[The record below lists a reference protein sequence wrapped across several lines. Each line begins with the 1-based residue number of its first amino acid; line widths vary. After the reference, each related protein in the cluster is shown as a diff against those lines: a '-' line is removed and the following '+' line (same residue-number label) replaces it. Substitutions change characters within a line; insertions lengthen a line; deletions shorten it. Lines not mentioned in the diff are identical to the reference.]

1 MNRMQSRVILS
12 VVTLLFLSC
21 PVFAANDKQPPTSTA
36 DTKGEQPAAFIT
48 LKIPVA
54 SPLFSH
60 APVAVVNGEEI
71 TLKDLNGALTSS
83 HEGMIDD
90 KKQAARID
98 YAQIL
103 KRMINTRLIVQE
115 ARNIGLDEL
124 PETKE
129 AVEAYARTA
138 LKELFREDITR
149 DVKPDEKDVEKLYRE
164 VVKEWKIK
172 SLLFKKEDDAKKAAE
187 EIKGGKKFDEIAAR
201 AIKDG
206 TAQGGGEGTFQK
218 PKDLQPQIA
227 DVVMKMEAGS
237 LSQVIRIES
246 GKKDTGFVIMTV
258 EDVRFPDDAASK
270 DRARQAVL
278 AAKKDEAVK
287 AYRKSLYKKQVT
299 LNKKLIAS
307 LDYESSKQGFSVLL
321 KDKRVVAE
329 IKGEKPVTVGELSG
343 HLQRKF
349 YHGMESAAE
358 AKKINTKKSEAL
370 EEIVDKKLVS
380 REALRRGIDK
390 TEKYKT
396 RVRDYEQSLLFGT
409 FIQKIVAVDVKV
421 KEEELKAYYDEHRS
435 EYTYPEMMRVS
446 SLVFGNKDDAA
457 SALDKLRKGTDVN
470 WMKTNTEG
478 QVDKNTPGLLPFEGA
493 IVTVKDFPDDVR
505 RTLSGARPG
514 DFRLYAS
521 PEGHFYV
528 LSIQDV
534 VPPQLQPFNEVK
546 GAAAKKVFNLK
557 LTKAVEDWADKLRA
571 VAEVTVYLPDSGKW

>member
-48 LKIPVA
+48 LKVPVA

-172 SLLFKKEDDAKKAAE
+172 SLLFKKEDEAKKAAE
-187 EIKGGKKFDEIAAR
+187 EIKGGRKFDEIAAR
-201 AIKDG
+201 AIKYG

>member
-1 MNRMQSRVILS
+1 M
-12 VVTLLFLSC
+12 TEH
-21 PVFAANDKQPPTSTA
+21 K
-36 DTKGEQPAAFIT
+36 
-48 LKIPVA
+48 
-54 SPLFSH
+54 
-60 APVAVVNGEEI
+60 
-71 TLKDLNGALTSS
+71 
-83 HEGMIDD
+83 
-90 KKQAARID
+90 
-98 YAQIL
+98 
-103 KRMINTRLIVQE
+103 
-115 ARNIGLDEL
+115 
-124 PETKE
+124 
-129 AVEAYARTA
+129 RTA

-287 AYRKSLYKKQVT
+287 AYRRSLYKKQVT

>member
-1 MNRMQSRVILS
+1 MNRTQSRVILI
-12 VVTLLFLSC
+12 VVILLFLAF
-21 PVFAANDKQPPTSTA
+21 PVFAANDKQPPAGTA

-48 LKIPVA
+48 LKVPVA

-71 TLKDLNGALTSS
+71 TLEDLNGALTSS
-83 HEGMIDD
+83 HEGMADD

-129 AVEAYARTA
+129 AVDAYARAT

-149 DVKPDEKDVEKLYRE
+149 DVKPDEKEVEKLYRE
-164 VVKEWKIK
+164 VIKEWKIK

-187 EIKGGKKFDEIAAR
+187 EIKGGKKFDAIVER

-227 DVVMKMEAGS
+227 DAVLKMEAGS
-237 LSQVIRIES
+237 VSQVIKIES
-246 GKKDTGFVIMTV
+246 GKKDTGFVILTV

-270 DRARQAVL
+270 DRVRQAVL
-278 AAKKDEAVK
+278 AAKKDEVVK
-287 AYRKSLYKKQVT
+287 AYRRSLYKKQVT

-307 LDYESSKQGFSVLL
+307 LDYESSKPGFPALL

-329 IKGEKPVTVGELSG
+329 IKGEKPITVGELSG
-343 HLQRKF
+343 HLQEKF

-358 AKKINTKKSEAL
+358 AKKINTKKNEAL
-370 EEIVDKKLVS
+370 EEIVDKKLVT
-380 REALRRGIDK
+380 REALKRGIDK
-390 TEKYKT
+390 TDKYKT
-396 RVRDYEQSLLFGT
+396 RVKDYEQSLLFGT

-421 KEEELKAYYDEHRS
+421 NEEELKTFYDEHRS
-435 EYTYPEMMRVS
+435 EYSYPEMMRVS
-446 SLVFGNKDDAA
+446 SIVFGNKDDAA
-457 SALDKLRKGTDVN
+457 SALDKLRKGADVN
-470 WMKTNTEG
+470 WMKTNAEG
-478 QVDKNTPGLLPFEGA
+478 QVDKNTQGLLPFEGA

-505 RTLSGARPG
+505 RTISGARSG

-534 VPPQLQPFNEVK
+534 IPPQLQAFEEVK
-546 GAAAKKVFNLK
+546 GMTAKKVFNLK
-557 LTKAVEDWADKLRA
+557 LTKAVEDWADRLRA
-571 VAEVTVYLPDSGKW
+571 AAEVKVYLPDSGK

>member
-1 MNRMQSRVILS
+1 MNKTQSKAIFIA
-12 VVTLLFLSC
+12 VTLLFLAC
-21 PVFAANDKQPPTSTA
+21 PAFAANDKQPAAGAA

-48 LKIPVA
+48 LKVPVA
-54 SPLFSH
+54 SPLYSH
-60 APVAVVNGEEI
+60 APVAIVNGEEI

-83 HEGMIDD
+83 HEGMADD
-90 KKQAARID
+90 TKPVARID

-103 KRMINTRLIVQE
+103 KRMINTRLIAQE
-115 ARNIGLDEL
+115 ARNIGLNEL

-129 AVEAYARTA
+129 AVAAYARTA

-149 DVKPDEKDVEKLYRE
+149 DVKPDEKEVEKLYRE
-164 VVKEWKIK
+164 VIKEWKIK

-187 EIKGGKKFDEIAAR
+187 EIKGGKKFDDVAAQ

-227 DVVMKMEAGS
+227 DAVLKMAAGS
-237 LSQVIRIES
+237 LSQVLRIET

-258 EDVRFPDDAASK
+258 EDVRFPDDAVAK

-287 AYRKSLYKKQVT
+287 AYRRSLYKKQVI

-307 LDYESSKQGFSVLL
+307 LDYESSKPGFPALL
-321 KDKRVVAE
+321 KDKRVIAE
-329 IKGEKPVTVGELSG
+329 IKGEKPVTVGELSA
-343 HLQRKF
+343 HLQEKF
-349 YHGMESAAE
+349 YHGMESAAG
-358 AKKINTKKSEAL
+358 AKKINPKRNEAL
-370 EEIVDKKLVS
+370 EELVDKKLVT
-380 REALRRGIDK
+380 REVLKRRLDK
-390 TEKYKT
+390 TDNYKT
-396 RVRDYEQSLLFGT
+396 RVKDYEQSLLFGT

-446 SLVFGNKDDAA
+446 SLVFGNKNDAA
-457 SALDKLRKGTDVN
+457 SVLDKLRKGADFS
-470 WMKTNTEG
+470 WMKTNAEG
-478 QVDKNTPGLLPFEGA
+478 QVDKNTQGILPFEGA
-493 IVTVKDFPDDVR
+493 LVTVKDFPEDVR
-505 RTLSGARPG
+505 RTISGARSG
-514 DFRLYAS
+514 DFRLYTS

-534 VPPQLQPFNEVK
+534 IPPQPQAFDEVK
-546 GAAAKKVFNLK
+546 GMAAKKVYNIK